1 MIRLLFVFI
10 ERNIKTIIKFEPKV
24 AMLISELDLNNKKVL
39 VRVDFNVPMKKNL
52 MVADNTR
59 IKSSLKTILH
69 IIKNGGTCILIS
81 HMGRPNGYEKKLS
94 LKNIVEEFENLL
106 NKKITFLDDCI
117 GDRII
122 KACQESEK
130 GDVILLENLRFYP
143 EEEAGDV
150 NFARAL
156 SLLGDIYINDAF
168 GTAHRNHA
176 STGILPTFFKGKK
189 AIGLL
194 LSKEIDAIETVLKN
208 GQTPILSIIG
218 GAKVSTKIKIL
229 KNLINIVDDLIIGG
243 GMAYTFIKANGGEI
257 GNSLCEEAFLD
268 EAQKIL
274 LLAKDKNVKVHLPQ
288 DVIVSEKISNSAST
302 DIVNIYNIP
311 KTMEGLDIGPSSIKN
326 FKKIILNSKTIL
338 WNGPLGVFEISN
350 FQNGTKQVALS
361 IANATKLGAFSLV
374 GGGDSISAIN
384 LFSMDDKFSYISTG
398 GGAMLESFEG
408 KVLPGIKAVLN

>member
-1 MIRLLFVFI
+1 MIRLLLVFI
-10 ERNIKTIIKFEPKV
+10 ERNIKTIIKFELKV
-24 AMLISELDLNNKKVL
+24 LMLISELDLNNKKVL
-39 VRVDFNVPMKKNL
+39 VRVDFNVPMNKDLK
-52 MVADNTR
+52 VADNTR
-59 IKSSLKTILH
+59 IKSSLKTILY

-81 HMGRPNGYEKKLS
+81 HMGRPSGFEKKLS
-94 LKNIVEEFENLL
+94 LKNIVEELENLL

-117 GDRII
+117 GD
-122 KACQESEK
+122 KTKKVCQASEK

-143 EEEAGDV
+143 EEEEADV

-189 AIGLL
+189 GMGLL
-194 LSKEIDAIETVLKN
+194 LSKEVDAIDKVLKN
-208 GQTPILSIIG
+208 GQPPILSIIG
-218 GAKVSTKIKIL
+218 GAKVSSKIEIL
-229 KNLINIVDDLIIGG
+229 KNLTNIVDDLIIGG
-243 GMAYTFIKANGGEI
+243 GMAYTFIKASGGEI
-257 GNSLCEEAFLD
+257 GKSLCEEAFLD

-274 LLAKDKNVKVHLPQ
+274 LLAKEKNVKVHLPQ
-288 DVIVSEKISNSAST
+288 DVIVSEKFSNSAFT
-302 DIVNIYNIP
+302 DTVNIYSIP
-311 KTMEGLDIGPSSIKN
+311 RTMEGLDIGPSSIKKFN
-326 FKKIILNSKTIL
+326 KIILNSKTIL
-338 WNGPLGVFEISN
+338 WNGPLGVFEMSN

-384 LFSMDDKFSYISTG
+384 LFGMDDKFSYISTG
-398 GGAMLESFEG
+398 GGAMLESIEG